1 MDIKSIQNLIIDGT
15 EIAEQAFVT
24 WGLQSILSKNSG
36 YTLDG
41 AYHEDRVA
49 QKAKLTY
56 EWPQISMQQ
65 KRKIVQALASK
76 PIHDITYFDVLTNAQ
91 RTSKFRVSDP
101 VIPVIYESASN
112 FSLTFDE
119 N

>member
-1 MDIKSIQNLIIDGT
+1 MDIKSIQNLIIDGI
-15 EIAEQAFVT
+15 EIAEQALVT
-24 WGLQSILSKNSG
+24 WSLQSILSKNSG

-41 AYHEDRVA
+41 TYHEDRVA
-49 QKAKLTY
+49 EKVELTY

-65 KRKIVQALASK
+65 KRKIVQTLASK
-76 PIHDITYFDVLTNAQ
+76 PIHDITYFDVLANAQ

-101 VIPVIYESASN
+101 VIPIIYSSASN
-112 FSLTFDE
+112 FSLTFNE